1 MKFCIKCGR
10 QFPDKESLCPDCK
23 HKLDTADSE
32 EVIRLIL
39 LGRQSFEDGDSEA
52 AASYFEEALKLEHE
66 NEAAEDGL
74 IYSNNDIKGRYC
86 IAEATVTPEK
96 RLEEIL
102 KSFASDKDIVPDI
115 YKEIKIESVTAKYYT
130 LIGGTYSLD
139 FAFSED
145 KGNREDKKYVE
156 NIRHSEEADLFT
168 IPYDLT
174 EGKTTDGEQS
184 RKLLMKF
191 DAEICSRTK
200 ISYLKRYNPYE
211 LNETGGKLLYHGIEF
226 EDDNGEYT
234 SKYREDSFYAQYTDF
249 KNRIRK
255 KTGCNT
261 LCFSNMKLISKV
273 SVIYFPVMTVVY
285 SYRGQKYVAL
295 ADLYFKKPVF
305 YKTYPVL
312 KGADEV
318 EEEARKAN
326 KLPASRKAAPK
337 GGIVLAVIGVIC
349 FALYILS
356 EEAYFAVYPGITFL
370 LFGIVIDIVCRK
382 KFKKASAAVNE
393 ATSRHAEIL
402 KNRENTLSSQYD
414 TFFKSYAGV
423 DSVKSAQSRMP
434 SAESSENFKT
444 AVFPEDAVK

>member
-10 QFPDKESLCPDCK
+10 QFPDKESLCPDCR
-23 HKLDTADSE
+23 HKLSSADSE
-32 EVIRLIL
+32 EVMRLIL
-39 LGRQSFEDGDSEA
+39 HGRQSFEDGDSEA

-74 IYSNNDIKGRYC
+74 VYSNNDIKGIFR

-115 YKEIKIESVTAKYYT
+115 YKEIKIESVTAKYYM
-130 LIGGTYSLD
+130 LLGGTTSADYV
-139 FAFSED
+139 FSEAKD
-145 KGNREDKKYVE
+145 SKAYSDEYD
-156 NIRHSEEADLFT
+156 SFT
-168 IPYDLT
+168 FPYDLT
-174 EGKTTDGEQS
+174 EGKTADGEQS
-184 RKLLMKF
+184 RKLMIKF

-211 LNETGGKLLYHGIEF
+211 LNEADGKLLYHGIES
-226 EDDNGEYT
+226 EDYNCENIT
-234 SKYREDSFYAQYTDF
+234 KYREDSAYAQYTDF
-249 KNRIRK
+249 KNRCMK
-255 KTGCNT
+255 KAGRDTIIVTNNRLSGKAT
-261 LCFSNMKLISKV
+261 I
-273 SVIYFPVMTVVY
+273 IYFPVMTVVY

-318 EEEARKAN
+318 EEEARKVN

-349 FALYILS
+349 FALYLLS

-382 KFKKASAAVNE
+382 KFKKASAAVYE
-393 ATSRHAEIL
+393 ATSRYAEIL

-434 SAESSENFKT
+434 AAESSENFRT